1 MSAKQFSKE
10 IIQKANEAIKKFG
23 KDQFDDKGPP
33 EVMNLNPLI
42 KQFKKLTQAEK
53 VELANLLKTE
63 SEASAVLIGL
73 IEDDESL
80 SELQIS
86 ELIKSGNDELL
97 NYFRPRQP
105 VPITITNLSSLD
117 DLLKKK

>member
-10 IIQKANEAIKKFG
+10 IIQQTNEAIKKFG
-23 KDQFDDKGPP
+23 KDQLDDKGPH

-63 SEASAVLIGL
+63 SETSAVLIGL

-86 ELIKSGNDELL
+86 ELIKSGNDELRS
-97 NYFRPRQP
+97 YFRPRQP